1 MARRPP
7 WICSFPRA
15 PAAALP
21 QPSLT
26 SLRQRRVRGAS
37 SQPAALIAAQ
47 TPSAPLVK
55 ATQGWGAR
63 LSP

>member
-15 PAAALP
+15 LAAALP

-26 SLRQRRVRGAS
+26 SLRQRRVRGVS
-37 SQPAALIAAQ
+37 SQPGGSHIGSD
-47 TPSAPLVK
+47 TFSSARKGDTRL
-55 ATQGWGAR
+55 GGA
-63 LSP
+63 P